1 MATNGEVNF
10 EGSPLDTPTLHITSH
25 NGAGKAIIHTSE
37 KPKAT
42 LYPEHRFASTNLY
55 VTTAMPVDLNDDID
69 LKQSQNVISSGKLG
83 VVQSKGTVI
92 RYADFAPSSKG
103 FIHRTQS
110 LDYGIVMEGSI
121 VLELDDGNTTLMSRG
136 DIAIQRA
143 TMHGWHNPSGTEW
156 ARLLFVLQDCEPLVI
171 NGKSLDEDLGTAHG
185 VVPRSG
191 SG

>member
-69 LKQSQNVISSGKLG
+69 LKQSQNVISS
-83 VVQSKGTVI
+83 
-92 RYADFAPSSKG
+92 DFAPSSKG